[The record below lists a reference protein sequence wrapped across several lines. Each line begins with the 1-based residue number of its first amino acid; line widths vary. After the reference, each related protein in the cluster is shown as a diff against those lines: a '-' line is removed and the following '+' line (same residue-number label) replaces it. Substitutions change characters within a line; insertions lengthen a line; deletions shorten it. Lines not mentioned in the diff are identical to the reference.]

1 VRSAA
6 FSSIAGVLGSPG
18 QANYAAANAAMD
30 SWVTASQS
38 QVSSLPTLIF
48 KTAHNSAILIGLSMH
63 VMEFKESSLYFKSVV
78 PGSTGQAS
86 AAKDAWVAGSQLRVS
101 NLTVLLSDSLMS

>member
-1 VRSAA
+1 MLWLCAGLREVFAPKLSGLRNLASFLSGAPLVRSAA

-38 QVSSLPTLIF
+38 QVSSLLTLIYT
-48 KTAHNSAILIGLSMH
+48 KSHKSATLIGLSVH
-63 VMEFKESSLYFKSVV
+63 LMEPKES
-78 PGSTGQAS
+78 GI
-86 AAKDAWVAGSQLRVS
+86 
-101 NLTVLLSDSLMS
+101 LLHC